1 LASGDAPIVG
11 ETALGT
17 LLRRLRRA
25 ASISQ
30 EELAERAG
38 LSAKAVSALE
48 TGSRR
53 HPHPR
58 TLRALMDALGA
69 SDGERLAM
77 LVAAS
82 SPVVAEAGGAGG
94 TRPAQLP
101 PDIGDF
107 TGRADEV
114 AAIGAHLTPPAAGLA
129 ARICA
134 IAGQAGSGK
143 STLAVHVAHLL
154 KRDFPDIQLYADLRG
169 QDAVSRDPGAVMVGF
184 LRALGVPN
192 EGLPQQVDEQAALY
206 RSLLD
211 GRRALLLLDNAP
223 DARAVRTLLPGCPTC
238 AVLVTS
244 RQRLATLEG
253 AALVDLADMVTAD
266 AVALLGAI
274 AGRDRVARD
283 PAAAEGIVGFC
294 GQLPLAVR
302 IAGAV
307 LRERPHWPPSKL
319 ASRLADERRRLDE
332 LSAGDLDVRASF
344 ELSYHR
350 LAGGDARVFRL
361 LAVLPGATFSRDVA
375 ASMVDAD
382 PDDVEDVLN
391 HLCHAQLLQ
400 VAGPARYRLH
410 DLIRL
415 FARECLERSESP
427 AEAAAAQERALDRHL
442 VTSATAAALIG
453 RPGSQG
459 IPSSHLLDA
468 SPTGAVQAALTYFEA
483 EWPNLVAGAARAAEA
498 RRWDLA
504 LGLAESLQ
512 PFFDLQSHWSEEERV
527 QGIGLRA
534 ARELADRRALGR
546 LLGWM
551 GNTFGDQARWPEAIS
566 HLEESRDVCRL
577 AGDRLGEAAAL
588 NRLGGMYRTLGELD
602 LARRCQEQSIAIAN
616 KIGDLGAEGRALN
629 SLGIVLSNAGR
640 LADAIVCCERA
651 LPLLRES
658 GDRHAEGNVLVNL
671 GDDFCASERWEEAA
685 MCYERQV
692 GISRSLHDTDCVSIG
707 LAGLARVSR
716 HRGRLDE
723 AMRLAEQAMSAVG
736 ASQDAWY
743 RRWALEAMA
752 ATHRALGQWEEAVA
766 RYEECL
772 AIHRSRG
779 ALQTQCWMLNH
790 IGEVRRDQ
798 GRLEDSAAA
807 FEQSLAI
814 AVELRAPH
822 EEYEV
827 LRRLEDVY
835 HVLGRTAEEAAC
847 TERREAI
854 ALTHGDLI
862 ART

>member
-1 LASGDAPIVG
+1 MGDATIVG
-11 ETALGT
+11 ETAFGT

-38 LSAKAVSALE
+38 LSAKAVGALE
-48 TGSRR
+48 QGRRR

-69 SDGERLAM
+69 SDGERVAL

-82 SPVVAEAGGAGG
+82 SPVVAEAGRAVD

-101 PDIGDF
+101 ADIGDF
-107 TGRADEV
+107 TGRAGEV
-114 AAIGAHLTPPAAGLA
+114 AAIGAHLGPAAGLA

-154 KRDFPDIQLYADLRG
+154 KRDLPDIQLYADLRG
-169 QDAVSRDPGAVMVGF
+169 QDAESRGPGAVMVGF

-192 EGLPQQVDEQAALY
+192 EGLPQQPDEQAALY
-206 RSLLD
+206 RTLLE
-211 GRRALLLLDNAP
+211 GRRALVLLDNAP
-223 DARAVRTLLPGCPTC
+223 DERAVRALLPGSPTC

-244 RQRLATLEG
+244 RQRLAALEG
-253 AALVDLADMVTAD
+253 AALVDLADMATAD

-274 AGRDRVARD
+274 AGRDRVVRD

-307 LRERPHWPPSKL
+307 LRQHPHWPPSKL

-332 LSAGDLDVRASF
+332 LRAGDLDVRASF

-350 LAGGDARVFRL
+350 LAGGDARIFRL
-361 LAVLPGATFSRDVA
+361 LAVLPGATFSTEVVA
-375 ASMVDAD
+375 AMVAAD
-382 PDDVEDVLN
+382 PAGVEDVLDR
-391 HLCHAQLLQ
+391 LCHAQLLQ

-427 AEAAAAQERALDRHL
+427 AAAAAALERALDRHL
-442 VTSATAAALIG
+442 MASATAAALIA

-468 SPTGAVQAALTYFEA
+468 SPMGAVQAALTYFEA
-483 EWPNLVAGAARAAEA
+483 EWPNLVEGAARACEA

-512 PFFDLQSHWSEEERV
+512 PFFVLQSHWSEEERV

-534 ARELADRRALGR
+534 ARELADRRAQGR
-546 LLGWM
+546 LLGWT
-551 GNTFGDQARWPEAIS
+551 GSTCADQARWPEAIA
-566 HLEESRDVCRL
+566 HLEESRAMCRL
-577 AGDRLGEAAAL
+577 AGERPGEAAAL
-588 NRLGGMYRTLGELD
+588 NRLGGVHRTLGNLD
-602 LARRCQEQSIAIAN
+602 AARRCQERSIAIASE
-616 KIGDLGAEGRALN
+616 IGDPGAEGRALN
-629 SLGIVLSNAGR
+629 GLGIVLSNAGS
-640 LADAIVCCERA
+640 LADAIACWERA
-651 LPLLRES
+651 LPLQREV
-658 GDRHAEGNVLVNL
+658 GDRHAEGDVLANL
-671 GDDFCASERWEEAA
+671 GEALCALERWDEAA
-685 MCYERQV
+685 ACYERQV
-692 GISRSLHDTDCVSIG
+692 GISRALHDANCVSVG
-707 LAGLARVSR
+707 LAGLSRVSR
-716 HRGRLDE
+716 NRGRLDE
-723 AMRLAEQAMSAVG
+723 AMRLAEQSMSAVG

-752 ATHRALGQWEEAVA
+752 ATHRALGRWDEAVA

-772 AIHRSRG
+772 ATYRARR
-779 ALQTQCWMLNH
+779 ALQLQCWTLNN
-790 IGEVRRDQ
+790 IGDVRRDQ
-798 GRLEDSAAA
+798 GRWEDAAAA
-807 FEQSLAI
+807 FEQSLPVT
-814 AVELRAPH
+814 VELRAPH

-835 HVLGRTAEEAAC
+835 RRLGRATEEAVCAQ
-847 TERREAI
+847 RREAI
-854 ALTHGDLI
+854 AQTRGDLI
-862 ART
+862 ARG